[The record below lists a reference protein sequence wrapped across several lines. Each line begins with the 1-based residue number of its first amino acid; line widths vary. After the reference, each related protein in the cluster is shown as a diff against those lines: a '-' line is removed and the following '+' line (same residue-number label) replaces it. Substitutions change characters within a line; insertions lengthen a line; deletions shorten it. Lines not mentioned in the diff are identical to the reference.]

1 MKSRMVMLAVLIIFL
16 CTSVLMAEGTT
27 VQAVDPNIIT
37 FHGYI
42 EAGLYFRVNSLT
54 AESFNLLGTDE
65 LLPTG
70 DGVDIGQWTLRVD
83 NPPIVT
89 TSFDIEYTF
98 NPLSIAGVAESDT
111 IEFEL
116 LVREETLETPAEVKN
131 NNGIT
136 TVTLNTDPVKKLNTF
151 TYIVAA
157 RLTSAGMESAL
168 LAAASLNYQSDI
180 TVTLIAD

>member
-83 NPPIVT
+83 NPPITT
-89 TSFDIEYTF
+89 TSFTIKYTF
-98 NPLSIAGVAESDT
+98 APLVSTDTDDT
-111 IEFEL
+111 IEFEI
-116 LVREETLETPAEVKN
+116 LERTEDSPATSATVKN
-131 NNGIT
+131 NTDTTTIT
-136 TVTLNTDPVKKLNTF
+136 LIAESTLYTF
-151 TYIVAA
+151 SKTVAA
-157 RLTSAGMESAL
+157 RLTPAGMESAL